1 MRQPDCCR
9 QGPAEALYGVGP
21 SSRQTLSRRW
31 PSCLVGF
38 RCVLGATVM
47 AGAGSPVQEV
57 VGRPA
62 RPCDEEGLPVT
73 VSAVIPSFNHARFV
87 TQAIDSVL
95 GQSFTELELIIVDDG
110 STDGSADVI
119 RRHLAVRAPAI
130 PVRFVHRPNRGLCR
144 TINEGLSIA
153 GGRYVALLA
162 SDDTWE

>member
-31 PSCLVGF
+31 SRCLVGF

-47 AGAGSPVQEV
+47 
-57 VGRPA
+57 
-62 RPCDEEGLPVT
+62 VT

-87 TQAIDSVL
+87 TQALDSVL
-95 GQSFTELELIIVDDG
+95 DQSFTELELIIVDDG